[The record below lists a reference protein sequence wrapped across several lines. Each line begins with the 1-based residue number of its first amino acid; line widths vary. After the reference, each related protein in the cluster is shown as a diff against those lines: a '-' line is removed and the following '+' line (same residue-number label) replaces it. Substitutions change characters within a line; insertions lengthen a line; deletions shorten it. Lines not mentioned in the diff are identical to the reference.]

1 MANTLTPIIPKILG
15 RAMMALRQTAWM
27 PRLVNSDYSVDAA
40 KKGSTIDIQ
49 IPSALAATD
58 VTPGPILAPSDSTPT
73 VVQVPLNN
81 WKRVAFNLSDKDLK
95 EINANEA
102 FIPMQMSEAM
112 KALGNA
118 VNTSIFDAYKSVY
131 GFTGTAATTPFAS
144 NYDAALDVRKIL
156 ADQLCPKGDR
166 RFVVD
171 NTAEV
176 NLLKLAPFRDA
187 SQSADARV
195 IAEGEIGRKLGFDW
209 FADDGV
215 PLHTAGTG
223 SGYLVNNASGLAI
236 GAKSAAV
243 DTGTGTLVVGDI
255 ITFAG
260 HTQTYVITTAHAG
273 GAGTIAFEPGLVA
286 NVADNAAITKVATH
300 RVNLAFHR
308 DAIAFANR
316 SMMSELDSLSP
327 NPMWTVQDPKTG
339 LVFRAEL
346 VRQSKM
352 WAWDFD
358 ILYGAGIARRELACR
373 LAG

>member
-58 VTPGPILAPSDSTPT
+58 VSPSPILTPSDSTPT
-73 VVQVPLNN
+73 TVQIPLNN

-95 EINANEA
+95 EINANEG

-118 VNTSIFDAYKSVY
+118 VNTTIFEAYKSVY
-131 GFTGTAATTPFAS
+131 GYAGTAGTTPFAS
-144 NYDAALDVRKIL
+144 NYDVALDVRKIL
-156 ADQLCPKGDR
+156 AEQLCPKGDR

-223 SGYLVNNASGLAI
+223 SGYLVNNGAGLAV
-236 GAKSAAV
+236 GAKSAIV

-260 HTQTYVITTAHAG
+260 HTQTYVITQAYAG
-273 GAGTIAFEPGLVA
+273 GAGTINFEPGLVA
-286 NVADNAAITKVATH
+286 TVADNAAITKVASH

-316 SMMSELDSLSP
+316 SMMSELDSMSP

-346 VRQSKM
+346 IRQAKQ

>member
-49 IPSALAATD
+49 IPSALSATD
-58 VTPGPILAPSDSTPT
+58 VTPGPILTPSDSTPT
-73 VVQVPLNN
+73 VVQVPLSN

-95 EINANEA
+95 EIDANSA

-118 VNTSIFDAYKSVY
+118 VNTSIWDAYKSVY

-144 NYDAALDVRKIL
+144 DYNAALDVRKIL

-187 SQSADARV
+187 SASADARV
-195 IAEGEIGRKLGFDW
+195 ITEGEIGRKLGFDW

-223 SGYLVNNASGLAI
+223 SGYLVNNGSGLAV
-236 GAKSAAV
+236 GAKTAAV

-260 HTQTYVITTAHAG
+260 HTQTYVITEAYAG
-273 GAGTIAFEPGLVA
+273 GAGTIRFEPGLVA
-286 NVADNAAITKVATH
+286 TVADNAAITKVATH

>member
-58 VTPGPILAPSDSTPT
+58 VTPGPFLAPSDSTPT

-286 NVADNAAITKVATH
+286 YVADNAAITKVATH

>member
-1 MANTLTPIIPKILG
+1 MANTISPIVPKILG

-27 PRLVNSDYSVDAA
+27 PRLVNSDYSVEAA
-40 KKGSTIDIQ
+40 RKGSTIDIQ

-58 VTPGPILAPSDSTPT
+58 VTPSPTLTPSDSTPT
-73 VVQVPLNN
+73 TVQIPLNN
-81 WKRVAFNLSDKDLK
+81 WKHVSFHLTDKELK
-95 EINANEA
+95 EIDAQDG
-102 FIPMQMSEAM
+102 FIPMQMSEGM

-118 VNTSIFDAYKSVY
+118 INISIFNAYKKVY

-144 NYDAALDVRKIL
+144 DYNAALDVRKIL
-156 ADQLCPKGDR
+156 ADQLCPKGER

-209 FADDGV
+209 FADDHV

-223 SGYLVNNASGLAI
+223 SGYLVNGTLSLGLKTI
-236 GAKSAAV
+236 PV
-243 DTGTGTLVVGDI
+243 DTGTGTLVEGDI

-260 HTQTYVITTAHAG
+260 HTQTYVITANYAG
-273 GAGTIAFEPGLVA
+273 GAGNISIEPGLVA
-286 NVADNAAITKVATH
+286 VPADNAAITKVATH

-316 SMMSELDSLSP
+316 SMVTEMDRLST

-346 VRQSKM
+346 IRQNKQ

-358 ILYGAGIARRELACR
+358 VLWGADIARRELACR